1 MKLRVPTLPS
11 LPEPA
16 RPVDRRRDLD
26 LEQTRAIAERYAAQA
41 AHPYEDRAVDV
52 ALRALDIVMA
62 ATILLVFAPFIALA
76 VLAVLVTSGRPVLY
90 RGLRVGRAG
99 ELFTIYKLRTLRPD
113 AEARLGPFQDKELD
127 RRTETEVTRV
137 GKVLRATQLDEL
149 PQLYNVLRGDMSI
162 VGPRPIR
169 PVFFEELARDIPQYW
184 QRLVVRPGL
193 TGFAQLRMDR
203 DTTWAEKLAH
213 DLEYLADRSVRLY
226 LRVVL
231 ETARR
236 ILGRTAREVRALGRD
251 GS

>member
-1 MKLRVPTLPS
+1 VRLSLPS

-16 RPVDRRRDLD
+16 RPVDRHRDETLARTEA
-26 LEQTRAIAERYAAQA
+26 LAQRYVAQA
-41 AHPYEDRAVDV
+41 AAPYAVRRVDGVLRVLDV
-52 ALRALDIVMA
+52 VLA
-62 ATILLVFAPFIALA
+62 ATILTVFAPFIAVATLA
-76 VLAVLVTSGRPVLY
+76 VLLTSGRPVLY

-113 AEARLGPFQDKELD
+113 AEGRLGPFQDKELD
-127 RRTETEVTRV
+127 RRTETETTRV
-137 GKVLRATQLDEL
+137 GRVLRATQLDEL

-169 PVFFEELARDIPQYW
+169 PVFFEELVTDIPQYW

-193 TGFAQLRMDR
+193 TGFAQLRMER

-226 LRVVL
+226 LRIVIA
-231 ETARR
+231 TAKR
-236 ILGRTAREVRALGRD
+236 ILRRSAGEVAGLAAG
-251 GS
+251 GA

>member
-1 MKLRVPTLPS
+1 MKLTLPS

-16 RPVDRRRDLD
+16 RRVDRARDED
-26 LEQTRAIAERYAAQA
+26 LAASHAIARQYVAQA
-41 AHPYEDRAVDV
+41 AEPYADRRVDLV
-52 ALRALDIVMA
+52 LRLLDVVLA
-62 ATILLVFAPFIALA
+62 ATILLAFAPFIAAAVVA
-76 VLAVLVTSGRPVLY
+76 VLLTSGRPVLY

-127 RRTETEVTRV
+127 RRTETETTRV
-137 GKVLRATQLDEL
+137 GRVLRATQLDEL

-169 PVFFEELARDIPQYW
+169 PVFFEELVTDIPQYW

-193 TGFAQLRMDR
+193 TGFAQLRMER

-226 LRVVL
+226 LRIVM

-236 ILGRTAREVRALGRD
+236 ILHRSAREVRGLSRGA
-251 GS
+251 

>member
-1 MKLRVPTLPS
+1 MKLSLPS

-16 RPVDRRRDLD
+16 RPVDRDRDRVLERTHEIARHYAELAAKPYAKRRV
-26 LEQTRAIAERYAAQA
+26 
-41 AHPYEDRAVDV
+41 DRALRVLDV
-52 ALRALDIVMA
+52 VLAG
-62 ATILLVFAPFIALA
+62 TILIACSPFIGLA
-76 VLAVLVTSGRPVLY
+76 VLAVLLSSGRPVLY

-113 AEARLGPFQDKELD
+113 AESRLGPYQDKELD
-127 RRTETEVTRV
+127 RRTEDETTRV
-137 GKVLRATQLDEL
+137 GRVLRATQLDEL

-169 PVFFEELARDIPQYW
+169 PVFFEELATEIPQYW

-193 TGFAQLRMDR
+193 TGFAQLRMER

-226 LRVVL
+226 LRVVAD
-231 ETARR
+231 TAQR
-236 ILGRTAREVRALGRD
+236 ILRRSAGEVAAVVAGSGR
-251 GS
+251 